1 MNVWAALAGG
11 FVGTVLLTTAMRM
24 ANELKLTRT
33 DLPFLLGT
41 IFTDDRSLA
50 KALGYLIHFV
60 NGQVFALLYVAV
72 FAALGYASWWLG
84 ALFGLLHGLFA
95 ATAIVT
101 VLLPLVHPRMG
112 TPYTSAP
119 RAAQLE
125 TPGFL
130 MLNYGLSTP
139 VVMLLAHVAYGA
151 IIGAFVQLA
160 A

>member
-112 TPYTSAP
+112 TPFTSAP

>member
-50 KALGYLIHFV
+50 KAIGYLIHFV
-60 NGQVFALLYVAV
+60 NGLVFALLYVAV
-72 FAALGYASWWLG
+72 FAAIGYASWWLG

-119 RAAQLE
+119 KAAQLE

-139 VVMLLAHVAYGA
+139 VVMLIAHVAYGA
-151 IIGAFVQLA
+151 IIGVFVQLA
-160 A
+160 E

>member
-50 KALGYLIHFV
+50 KAIGYLIHFV
-60 NGQVFALLYVAV
+60 NGLVFALLYVAV
-72 FAALGYASWWLG
+72 FAAIGYASWWLG

-119 RAAQLE
+119 KAAQLE

-139 VVMLLAHVAYGA
+139 VVMLIAHVAYGA